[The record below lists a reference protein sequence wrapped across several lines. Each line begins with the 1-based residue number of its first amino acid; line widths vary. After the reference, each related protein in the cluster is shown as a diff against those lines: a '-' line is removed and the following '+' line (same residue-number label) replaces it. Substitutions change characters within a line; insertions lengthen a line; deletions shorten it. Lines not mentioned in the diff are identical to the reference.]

1 MSAERHYTRPPEVLE
16 VVQENLENACCLFE
30 ELDAEI
36 EMLKKNL
43 ALLEQR
49 RKSAWF
55 AFKVLQN
62 DRNSGRR
69 RRAS

>member
-16 VVQENLENACCLFE
+16 SVQENLENACCLYE

-36 EMLKKNL
+36 EKLKQNL
-43 ALLEQR
+43 EAMEKK
-49 RKSAWF
+49 RKAAWF
-55 AFKVLQN
+55 AFKVLQD
-62 DRNSGRR
+62 DRNKIQ